1 MSKDNLWDRVDELE
15 EENAKLKKEVE
26 RVKAIARSTTTER
39 CVKAE
44 DENARLREI
53 VASTTHE
60 RVVKA
65 EEDVK
70 KWREAAIDAGKLI
83 KRGIH
88 LMPPDRFRFNEWP
101 GAVQWVE
108 WIEQETGPESGKPN

>member
-1 MSKDNLWDRVDELE
+1 MRNGGKNCSRHFSKPLIRQVFTCGLNG
-15 EENAKLKKEVE
+15 EVCHDCLH
-26 RVKAIARSTTTER
+26 TEI
-39 CVKAE
+39 
-44 DENARLREI
+44 ARLREI
-53 VASTTHE
+53 IASTTHE